1 VAGTARWREAAD
13 RLEAIPAIPDAARLR
28 RHLAARH
35 RDLGEREEALG
46 ELRRVHDIFA
56 RLGAEREL
64 AKTRDQMRELGARPP
79 VREVIAGMLGLS
91 GREVEIARMVVELKS
106 NKAIARDLEISARTV
121 STHLS
126 NIFRKLE
133 IGSRAELVEL
143 MRRTPLPD
151 TTAEP

>member
-1 VAGTARWREAAD
+1 
-13 RLEAIPAIPDAARLR
+13 
-28 RHLAARH
+28 
-35 RDLGEREEALG
+35 
-46 ELRRVHDIFA
+46 
-56 RLGAEREL
+56 
-64 AKTRDQMRELGARPP
+64 MRELGARPP
-79 VREVIAGMLGLS
+79 VREVIAGMQGLS

-143 MRRTPLPD
+143 MRGTPLPD
-151 TTAEP
+151 TTADP